1 MTIIGKSSVITFKQ
15 FLLTLMISEF
25 IIVID
30 YTFFY
35 LYNYHAIGSFYAFI
49 MGLLAIFFSI
59 ICLLLL
65 AKLVINKIFLFI
77 PIGLFLT
84 ILYIPLTEL
93 FVYMDISSS
102 FISKLLVLGL
112 IFLIWILFY
121 YVFRYEDSQKIIKN
135 SFFLSIIFFS
145 TSLVDFIILKL
156 DRTDVTYESSFEL
169 LKSKESPVD
178 INSNAELELPNVI
191 YIVPD
196 RYGGIEQLKKYF
208 DYDNSDFINALEN
221 KGFIIGKDSR
231 SNYPKSYASILS
243 TLNSSYIIESNDIKK
258 TRDLAYP
265 AIKNSYAY
273 TILSK
278 LGYELYNLNT
288 WWEGNRYIPNEE
300 LNFYSEYVLHNQS
313 TLSYYVNQKT
323 PFGAIAR
330 NLLELLLKKPSN
342 IFVEIRNECEI
353 QKTKFKKLSDFAL
366 NKSNGL
372 FIYAHF
378 MMPHP
383 PYLLNASGD
392 CNPFSIHYP
401 NSNLEANKDRYI
413 ESLKFFNIQILNIF
427 DAMLETN
434 KNFIFVIQSDEG
446 PYPCQYLDP
455 CNDNWDLKTSNINAF
470 YASNKL
476 KIDENDLKTPI
487 NNFNYIYKYLLDIDA
502 ETLEHVVYKYK
513 TKEEDGAFDFQEINN
528 FKIIN

>member
-1 MTIIGKSSVITFKQ
+1 MKISGKSNVILFKQ
-15 FLLTLMISEF
+15 FLLTLMVSEF
-25 IIVID
+25 IIAID

-49 MGLLAIFFSI
+49 LGLLSLFFSI
-59 ICLLLL
+59 ICLLLF

-84 ILYIPLTEL
+84 TLYTPLTEL

-102 FISKLLVLGL
+102 FINKLLVLGL
-112 IFLIWILFY
+112 IFLIWILLY
-121 YVFRYEDSQKIIKN
+121 YIFRYEDSRKIIKN
-135 SFFLSIIFFS
+135 SFFVSIIFFS
-145 TSLVDFIILKL
+145 ISLVDLIILKL
-156 DRTDVTYESSFEL
+156 DRTGVTYESSFEL
-169 LKSKESPVD
+169 LKRKESPVD
-178 INSNAELELPNVI
+178 INSNAEVELPNII

-196 RYGGIEQLKKYF
+196 RYGGIEQLKNYF
-208 DYDNSDFINALEN
+208 DYDNSNFINALEN

-231 SNYPKSYASILS
+231 SNYPSSYASILS
-243 TLNSSYIIESNDIKK
+243 TLNSSYIVESNDVKK

-273 TILSK
+273 TNLSK

-300 LNFYSEYVLHNQS
+300 LNFYSEHVRHNQS
-313 TLSYYVNQKT
+313 TLSYYINQKT
-323 PFGAIAR
+323 PFGAILR
-330 NLLELLLKKPSN
+330 NLLEIFLEEPPN

-353 QKTKFKKLSDFAL
+353 QKTKFKKLSDSSQY
-366 NKSNGL
+366 KGNGL

-378 MMPHP
+378 MMPHA

-392 CNPFSIHYP
+392 CNPSSMHYAG
-401 NSNLEANKDRYI
+401 SDLEANKDRYI
-413 ESLKFFNIQILNIF
+413 ESLKFFNVQILNIF

-455 CNDNWDLKTSNINAF
+455 CKDNWDLKTSNINVF

-487 NNFNYIYKYLLDIDA
+487 NNFNYIYKYLLDSDTQ
-502 ETLEHVVYKYK
+502 TLEHVVYKYK
-513 TKEEDGAFDFQEINN
+513 TKEEDGAFDFQKINN
-528 FKIIN
+528 FEAIN